1 MSHLLNELISASS
14 VRAVEEEA
22 KTATDSETKEGVKDD
37 KKEKSDKK
45 EDITKKTPT
54 EKK

>member
-1 MSHLLNELISASS
+1 MRKALKELKQLQKA
-14 VRAVEEEA
+14 EGEA
-22 KTATDSETKEGVKDD
+22 KITADSDKKEGDKDD